1 MISTIQKF
9 TDSTYFTNAVKV
21 TISTVMPVLLFS
33 YLGHYQIGFTIALG
47 AFFTYPSDIPSNL
60 KHKINGIV
68 ITVLIVSGV
77 NLLINLV
84 YPYPYVFYPF
94 LALLVFTL
102 SMISVY
108 GQRANMVSFS
118 ALLSVSLAFAHL
130 NTGWEMI
137 QHAGLILIGG
147 LFYLFVSLLF
157 LYVRPHR
164 YVELQIAQCM
174 ALTSNYLKL
183 RGDLWELNSDR
194 KAITEKQLHLQVEL
208 NTVHENIREVLTRN
222 RTNSGSSNQNR
233 KMLLIFISLVEI
245 MELAIATSFDHNK
258 LHLKFDNHP
267 TVLKT
272 YQNLAYNLAKS
283 LKELSLSIENRT
295 KYISKNNLIA
305 DLNKLEIAIISY
317 EKESEKELAS
327 EGVFMLTTMLHYA
340 EKQVEKIKILE
351 RAFTLKI
358 NSNDFRGKDKD
369 LQKFITP
376 QYYPLSTLI
385 ENFSFSSMVFR
396 HSLRITITILI
407 GAIIGQILPFQNAY
421 WILLT
426 IVVIL
431 KQGYGLTKQ
440 RTYQRIYGTILGGL
454 IAFGILSVLHDTTVI
469 GSLAILAMLL
479 GFSFTPTNYKIGA
492 TFVTIYVIF
501 IYGILLPNSTDLI
514 QFRILDTLVGAILAF
529 LANHFIWP
537 SWEFLN
543 MPIHL
548 QKSIVANQKYLKEI
562 FVFYN
567 KKGEVSISY
576 RLARKQAFIEI
587 GNLMASFQRMVQE
600 PKSKQNTL
608 PQVYK
613 LTVLNHSLLSSAA
626 SLGTYIQSHKTTEA
640 SEAFNTVFNQVIKNL
655 EYAVQ
660 LLKEGDIEAKEES
673 ANEEL
678 SKRFTEL
685 KNIRARELKQG
696 YEINDEAFQIK
707 MQETYLVIEQ
717 LIWLTNLSENIAK
730 TTKILIHS

>member
-1 MISTIQKF
+1 
-9 TDSTYFTNAVKV
+9 
-21 TISTVMPVLLFS
+21 
-33 YLGHYQIGFTIALG
+33 
-47 AFFTYPSDIPSNL
+47 
-60 KHKINGIV
+60 
-68 ITVLIVSGV
+68 
-77 NLLINLV
+77 
-84 YPYPYVFYPF
+84 
-94 LALLVFTL
+94 
-102 SMISVY
+102 
-108 GQRANMVSFS
+108 
-118 ALLSVSLAFAHL
+118 
-130 NTGWEMI
+130 
-137 QHAGLILIGG
+137 
-147 LFYLFVSLLF
+147 
-157 LYVRPHR
+157 
-164 YVELQIAQCM
+164 
-174 ALTSNYLKL
+174 
-183 RGDLWELNSDR
+183 
-194 KAITEKQLHLQVEL
+194 
-208 NTVHENIREVLTRN
+208 
-222 RTNSGSSNQNR
+222 
-233 KMLLIFISLVEI
+233 
-245 MELAIATSFDHNK
+245 
-258 LHLKFDNHP
+258 
-267 TVLKT
+267 
-272 YQNLAYNLAKS
+272 
-283 LKELSLSIENRT
+283 
-295 KYISKNNLIA
+295 
-305 DLNKLEIAIISY
+305 
-317 EKESEKELAS
+317 
-327 EGVFMLTTMLHYA
+327 
-340 EKQVEKIKILE
+340 
-351 RAFTLKI
+351 
-358 NSNDFRGKDKD
+358 
-369 LQKFITP
+369 
-376 QYYPLSTLI
+376 
-385 ENFSFSSMVFR
+385 MVFR

-640 SEAFNTVFNQVIKNL
+640 SEAFNAVFNQVIKNL